1 MKKILVP
8 TDFSENSRS
17 AFLYAV
23 KLAESLGATLTL
35 MHCYHPTANQI
46 NDLYFTNTEELE
58 NLSAQRLD
66 FFVEKSFADS
76 MDEAILADMVEQK
89 LEVGFAADKLV
100 EISKT
105 GEYDMI
111 VMGATGS
118 TGVLERIFGKVSLYV
133 AQHAECPVLLIPA
146 GVRFSEVKDIMYAS
160 EYESANRDVL
170 LQVGEL
176 ASNFSSDIHLVHV
189 YDKNKKV
196 PDDFG
201 DFLLEKTFQKKVPE
215 LSFSMDSI
223 SSDTV
228 AHGLGEYARNNNMD
242 WMVLVKP
249 QHSLWQRLVHKSKT
263 NEILMN
269 PEIPLMV
276 MH

>member
-23 KLAESLGATLTL
+23 ELAKQLNASVTI
-35 MHCYHPTANQI
+35 MHCYHPTANHI
-46 NDLYFTNTEELE
+46 NDHYFINDEELE

-66 FFVEKSFADS
+66 LFVEKSFNKSTDADT
-76 MDEAILADMVEQK
+76 VEQK

-100 EISKT
+100 EISKS
-105 GEYDMI
+105 GAYDMI

-118 TGVLERIFGKVSLYV
+118 TGVLDRIFGKVSLHV
-133 AQHAECPVLLIPA
+133 AQYSKCPVLLIPA
-146 GVRFSEVKDIMYAS
+146 GVEYSEVRDIMYAS
-160 EYESANRDVL
+160 EYELGDGDIL
-170 LQVGEL
+170 LQLGEITD
-176 ASNFSSDIHLVHV
+176 NFSAKIHLVHV
-189 YDKNKKV
+189 YNENEKT
-196 PDDFG
+196 PEG
-201 DFLLEKTFQKKVPE
+201 IGHFLLEKMFQKKAPG
-215 LSFSMDSI
+215 LNFYMDSV

-228 AHGLGEYARNNNMD
+228 AHGLEEYARKNNMD

-249 QHSLWQRLVHKSKT
+249 QRNLWQRLLHKSKT
-263 NEILMN
+263 NEIIMN